1 MSYLQRIVTIVFI
14 GGLFLSATWVHAQSE
29 AAVID
34 TLAVDIW
41 PDFDRAA
48 VLVLITGILP
58 PDTTFPVAVTI
69 PLPNAAD
76 LNAVARITVDNVMTD
91 DIQYTLG
98 LDSVTFVTPDARFRI
113 EYYLPYTATDVQREF
128 TFTWLADVTVNNIE
142 VAVQQPVMA
151 TNMHTQPAAVSIG
164 TDSTDGFTYYVLPAT
179 AVAAGQPYTVQ
190 VDYTLSEPVLSVNR
204 LPLAPA
210 ASGAAAT
217 GTPAAN
223 TGDNW
228 PLWLAA
234 LGGILIIVALV
245 WQVVSNRQQR
255 QRRPQSQRPPKLTPQ
270 RPPSA
275 ARFCHECGAALQTD
289 DKFCRHCGTAVKRP
303 RP

>member
-1 MSYLQRIVTIVFI
+1 MSYLQRLMALVFI
-14 GGLFLSATWVHAQSE
+14 GGVFLSGTWVYAQSE

-34 TLAVDIW
+34 TLAVDVW

-48 VLVLITGILP
+48 VLVLMTGTLP

-69 PLPNAAD
+69 PLPNGAD
-76 LNAVARITVDNVMTD
+76 LNAVARITTDNVMTD

-98 LDSVTFVTPDARFRI
+98 LDSVTFVTPDARFRV
-113 EYYLPYTATDVQREF
+113 EYYLPYTAADSQREF
-128 TFTWLADVTVNNIE
+128 AFTWLADITVNRIE

-164 TDSTDGFTYYVLPAT
+164 ADSTDGFTYYVLPAT

-210 ASGAAAT
+210 TSGAAVT

-228 PLWLAA
+228 PLWLAV
-234 LGGILIIVALV
+234 LGGILIVVALV
-245 WQVVSNRQQR
+245 WQVMGNRQQR
-255 QRRPQSQRPPKLTPQ
+255 PRRPRPPRPSKPTPP

-275 ARFCHECGAALQTD
+275 ARFCHECGAALQAG

-303 RP
+303 HP